1 MAVRVSTQPGKAT
14 EDDYAE
20 VGIERAQGT
29 ITLRTGRLTVQE
41 HGLHVEEDNQTRLIP
56 WSAIMGVS
64 LKKRQDDSQ
73 RSLGRA
79 VSASLRLFNRLGMPE
94 DRRAVRP

>member
-14 EDDYAE
+14 EDEYVE

-41 HGLHVEEDNQTRLIP
+41 YGLHVEEDNQTRLIP
-56 WSAIMGVS
+56 WSAVMGVS
-64 LKKRQDDSQ
+64 LKKR
-73 RSLGRA
+73 
-79 VSASLRLFNRLGMPE
+79 
-94 DRRAVRP
+94 